1 MHETDTHTHTRAYY
15 THNHTRIA
23 LTHRSETQKKGC
35 DGGLGERQ
43 QEDVQG
49 CGRCQEQG
57 FRIFLRSRG

>member
-1 MHETDTHTHTRAYY
+1 MHETDTHTHTHTHTRAYY

-35 DGGLGERQ
+35 DGGLGERE

-49 CGRCQEQG
+49 QEQG